1 MKINKNFHYIY
12 LILLFIDL
20 TLSED
25 KIVSITGKV
34 ETPFNITSSYD
45 LFTNF
50 SKNDQNIS
58 SNYSLINESKK
69 YGESDKKSQNLNS
82 NNETE
87 FKEEF
92 EVMSHRIKFKIFEV
106 LNELFNDIKGNS
118 CLIILFSILIGIN
131 LGLFIVIVFYYFRQF
146 ICYYCPSLMICNC
159 SPFAKKKT
167 SINTINDSNQKY
179 FPVIDKNSDNEII

>member
-1 MKINKNFHYIY
+1 MKRNKNFHYIY

-34 ETPFNITSSYD
+34 ETPLNATSSYH

-50 SKNDQNIS
+50 SKNDQNIR
-58 SNYSLINESKK
+58 SLINKSQIYE
-69 YGESDKKSQNLNS
+69 ESDRKSQNLNS

-92 EVMSHRIKFKIFEV
+92 EVMSHRIKFKTFEV

-131 LGLFIVIVFYYFRQF
+131 LGLFIVIVFYYFWQL
-146 ICYYCPSLMICNC
+146 ICYYCPSIMICNC
-159 SPFAKKKT
+159 SPSDKNKT
-167 SINTINDSNQKY
+167 SINAMNDSNQKY
-179 FPVIDKNSDNEII
+179 FPVNGKNSDNEIL